1 MIVLLHSTFGVQA
14 LMGDLS
20 SKRET
25 WFAAEE
31 FLHSP
36 MVPISMSYSASSISG
51 SISKYIFSLVK
62 AIGESS
68 FAYMRC

>member
-1 MIVLLHSTFGVQA
+1 
-14 LMGDLS
+14 MGDLF

-31 FLHSP
+31 FLHSVSP

-51 SISKYIFSLVK
+51 SIFKYIFSLVK